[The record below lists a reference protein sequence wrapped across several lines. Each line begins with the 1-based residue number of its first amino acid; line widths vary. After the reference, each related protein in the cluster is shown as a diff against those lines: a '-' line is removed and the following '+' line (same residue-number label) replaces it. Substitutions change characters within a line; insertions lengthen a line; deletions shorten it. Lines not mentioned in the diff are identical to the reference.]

1 MSSLYK
7 RFRIRYEGVKR
18 LLADK
23 YHFDAIRK
31 SEIEAAKTPVRTDII
46 NFLLGSIGKQQTNY
60 LEIGVRN
67 PANNFDKIKS
77 STKYSVDPGVEFKE
91 NPVDFKLTSDE
102 FFDQVRAGKILTP
115 QIRFDVIFVDG
126 LHTAD
131 QTDRDIQNSL
141 DFITDNGFIILH
153 DCNPPTESHAR
164 ENYEYWASP
173 AMDYWSG
180 TTWKAFFK
188 YRRNKSLYS
197 CCVDT
202 DWGVGIISKS
212 TNLGPA
218 SLVDNPYYE
227 YAVLNNY
234 RNESLNLV
242 SFEQLRAAVNA
253 MKKVHGVV

>member
-7 RFRIRYEGVKR
+7 KFRIRYEGVRR
-18 LLADK
+18 LLSDK
-23 YHFDAIRK
+23 YHFDAIQK
-31 SEIEAAKTPVRTDII
+31 SEVEAGKTPVRSDII
-46 NFLLGSIGKQQTNY
+46 NFLLSASGKKETNY

-67 PANNFDKIKS
+67 PANNFDKINS
-77 STKYSVDPGVEFKE
+77 STKYSVDPGVEFKA

-102 FFDQVRAGKILTP
+102 FFDQLRAGKILQP
-115 QIRFDVIFVDG
+115 ALRFDVIFVDG

-131 QTDRDIQNSL
+131 QTNRDIINSL
-141 DFITDNGFIILH
+141 EFITERGFVVLH

-188 YRRNKSLYS
+188 HRKRNDIYS
-197 CCVDT
+197 CCIDS

-212 TNLGPA
+212 AALG
-218 SLVDNPYYE
+218 NPSRVENDFFE
-227 YAVLNNY
+227 YAVMDMH
-234 RNESLNLV
+234 RKESLNLITFDRLKAIV
-242 SFEQLRAAVNA
+242 QPTGTV
-253 MKKVHGVV
+253 

>member
-7 RFRIRYEGVKR
+7 KIRIRYEGVRR
-18 LLADK
+18 LLSDK
-23 YHFDAIRK
+23 YHFDAIQK
-31 SEIEAAKTPVRTDII
+31 SEVEARKTPVRSDII
-46 NFLLGSIGKQQTNY
+46 NYLLSSVGKKETNY

-102 FFDQVRAGKILTP
+102 FFDQLRSGKILEP
-115 QIRFDVIFVDG
+115 GLRFDVIFVDG

-131 QTDRDIQNSL
+131 QTDRDIINSL
-141 DFITDNGFIILH
+141 EFITPGGFVVLH

-188 YRRNKSLYS
+188 HRKRSISILSL
-197 CCVDT
+197 CDPQNQV
-202 DWGVGIISKS
+202 
-212 TNLGPA
+212 
-218 SLVDNPYYE
+218 
-227 YAVLNNY
+227 
-234 RNESLNLV
+234 
-242 SFEQLRAAVNA
+242 
-253 MKKVHGVV
+253 M

>member
-7 RFRIRYEGVKR
+7 KIRIKYEGVKR
-18 LLADK
+18 LLADP
-23 YHFDAIRK
+23 HHMAAIQK
-31 SEIEAAKTPVRTDII
+31 SEVETLKTPIRTDII
-46 NFLLGSIGKQQTNY
+46 NFLLAFSGKTATNY

-67 PANNFDKIKS
+67 PANNFDKIIS

-102 FFDQVRAGKILTP
+102 FFDQLRAGKILD
-115 QIRFDVIFVDG
+115 RNLKFDVIFVDG

-131 QTDRDIQNSL
+131 QTERDIKNSL
-141 DFITDNGFIILH
+141 DFITDAGFIVLH

-188 YRRNKSLYS
+188 YRKSSNVYS
-197 CCVDT
+197 CCIDS
-202 DWGVGIISKS
+202 DWGVGIISKTIPLGNAS
-212 TNLGPA
+212 TVAN
-218 SLVDNPYYE
+218 DFYE
-227 YAVLNNY
+227 YSILEKN
-234 RNESLNLV
+234 RKESLNLL
-242 SFEQLRAAVNA
+242 SFEELKELLVT
-253 MKKVHGVV
+253 KH